1 VLVACAQYAVRDGD
15 SEANLER
22 SVTAILDAIEGGADL
37 IILPELAN
45 SGCEFSS
52 REHALGLA
60 EELGN
65 PGSPTLWAW
74 KELAE
79 KSGVFVVGGLLE
91 REGNALCNS
100 AVVVGPDNFLGR
112 YCNIPAR
119 ILQDHEE
126 SANLEVQHGIAR
138 MYAELRITPKQR
150 RRVREMRNPL
160 RTHALRRNG
169 VRRTRRRKSRAPDP
183 RFSRKLA
190 GFTAC
195 AWRDSNLWYGA

>member
-65 PGSPTLWAW
+65 PAG
-74 KELAE
+74 
-79 KSGVFVVGGLLE
+79 
-91 REGNALCNS
+91 
-100 AVVVGPDNFLGR
+100 
-112 YCNIPAR
+112 
-119 ILQDHEE
+119 
-126 SANLEVQHGIAR
+126 
-138 MYAELRITPKQR
+138 
-150 RRVREMRNPL
+150 
-160 RTHALRRNG
+160 
-169 VRRTRRRKSRAPDP
+169 P
-183 RFSRKLA
+183 RFGPGRS
-190 GFTAC
+190 
-195 AWRDSNLWYGA
+195 